1 MTGPVRVTSSITVPA
16 GELRWRFSRSSGPG
30 GQSVNTADSRVELSW
45 TPVTST
51 ALSPALR
58 DRVLDRLA
66 GRLTDDGVLTVTAA
80 EHRAQLDNRR
90 VALERLAALIRD
102 AIAPPPRPRRP
113 RRPSQ
118 RAAARRLAAKRHRGD
133 LKRHRRTTDDD

>member
-1 MTGPVRVTSSITVPA
+1 MTGPLRVSSAITIPG
-16 GELRWRFSRSSGPG
+16 GELRWRFSRAGGPG

-45 TPVTST
+45 SPGTST
-51 ALSPALR
+51 ALSSALR
-58 DRVLDRLA
+58 DRAVSRLA
-66 GRLTDDGVLTVTAA
+66 GRLTDDGILTVTAA

-90 VALERLAALIRD
+90 VALDRLAALIRE
-102 AIAPPPRPRRP
+102 AIAPPPKARRP

-133 LKRHRRTTDDD
+133 LKRDRRTTDDG